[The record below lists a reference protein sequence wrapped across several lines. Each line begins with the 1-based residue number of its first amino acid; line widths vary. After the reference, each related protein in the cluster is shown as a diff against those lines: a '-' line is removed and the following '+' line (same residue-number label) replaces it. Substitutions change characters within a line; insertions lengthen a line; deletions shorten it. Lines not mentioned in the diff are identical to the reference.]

1 MVGFIYSVAYMKC
14 ETMTCFHKGTGSPIV
29 QCFVWV
35 SKPGGGEVLQKI
47 LTGVCRP
54 WYDTLYPIVGQILDK
69 IIPYNIGQ
77 IFKIGPRSD
86 IIFSKNANF
95 YSKMKNVARRHFCPK
110 SPIFFSSE
118 NRIIFKLSYPIV
130 GQNNQRQTLL

>member
-1 MVGFIYSVAYMKC
+1 MIVKVEF
-14 ETMTCFHKGTGSPIV
+14 TPIEGCDELV
-29 QCFVWV
+29 PRVFFFF
-35 SKPGGGEVLQKI
+35 KLI
-47 LTGVCRP
+47 GVCRP
-54 WYDTLYPIVGQILDK
+54 WYGTVYPIEGQILDK

-110 SPIFFSSE
+110 SPISFSSE